1 MGTAPEQKDGKRQ
14 KWLENYVQA
23 TFLYKYFLFYFGK
36 SKSAIRQTLLSLRDI
51 SPVRGIS
58 LALRYV
64 ERNSVFE

>member
-36 SKSAIRQTLLSLRDI
+36 SKPLPYDTSKEIPCSNEFL
-51 SPVRGIS
+51 
-58 LALRYV
+58 
-64 ERNSVFE
+64 